1 MVTVPSICKSFQVV
15 SFALWIVCRREI
27 GRLSAWWVSGCF
39 IGWGKFA
46 SWKGPLMRS
55 REAMLSRHS
64 VTLITFG
71 IGCRNTC
78 LRKERTSTRN
88 HQLKTCWSPA
98 CQRNCSP
105 TSPPVRLLP
114 SLRRL
119 NRRPPQK
126 VRPRE
131 REKQWQQSKGQN
143 SLHLLQDAYRM
154 RPWREMPVSPWACSL
169 TFLRIRGFHPSNCQQ
184 IPWSLCCAELSWIG
198 ALWFADSLGC
208 FWIFS
213 WKAFSFWFFS
223 RWIQWSLCCAEPS
236 WIGVL
241 CFADPLCRFW
251 IFTCLV
257 CPRLISTFRQGLSGC
272 MVFRLYLVVLPLSHS
287 SVSDS
292 FSRGKSILRIS
303 IMEAI
308 HEFHC
313 LQTRWSC

>member
-88 HQLKTCWSPA
+88 QLKTCWSPA

-131 REKQWQQSKGQN
+131 REKQWQQSKRPKQPASSTGCLPDASMERN
-143 SLHLLQDAYRM
+143 ASISMSL
-154 RPWREMPVSPWACSL
+154 
-169 TFLRIRGFHPSNCQQ
+169 
-184 IPWSLCCAELSWIG
+184 
-198 ALWFADSLGC
+198 
-208 FWIFS
+208 
-213 WKAFSFWFFS
+213 
-223 RWIQWSLCCAEPS
+223 
-236 WIGVL
+236 
-241 CFADPLCRFW
+241 
-251 IFTCLV
+251 
-257 CPRLISTFRQGLSGC
+257 
-272 MVFRLYLVVLPLSHS
+272 LSHLPEDQGGFIHPI
-287 SVSDS
+287 VS
-292 FSRGKSILRIS
+292 KS
-303 IMEAI
+303 
-308 HEFHC
+308 HEVC
-313 LQTRWSC
+313 AVPSLVG